1 MRYSNISRAGTRN
14 THPKGWGETD
24 DGVQLGGQQFHAGG
38 DGEWFQDSDEIIAM
52 IP

>member
-1 MRYSNISRAGTRN
+1 MFKHTSGGMEEQMT
-14 THPKGWGETD
+14 
-24 DGVQLGGQQFHAGG
+24 GVQFGRQQFHARG